1 MKEVKWFMK
10 RAQYLIIAGS
20 IMLFCTAFLHASGYS
35 GVANAIAATGAK
47 PFLVSAVKGL
57 WLMFSA
63 HLIILSLV
71 FVVASRN
78 SGGKWTVLA
87 CTLMPVFDTLLLLRF
102 VGVFPGS
109 ILLAI
114 ATVLFLIGGLLFP
127 RSVNGT

>member
-1 MKEVKWFMK
+1 MK
-10 RAQYLIIAGS
+10 RAQWLIIAGS
-20 IMLFCTAFLHASGYS
+20 IILFGTAFLHASGYS

-71 FVVASRN
+71 FVVASR
-78 SGGKWTVLA
+78 SPGGKWVVLA
-87 CTLMPVFDTLLLLRF
+87 CALMPVFDTVLLLGF
-102 VGVFPGS
+102 VGIFPGS

-114 ATVLFLIGGLLFP
+114 AAMLFLIGGLFFP
-127 RSVNGT
+127 RSV